1 MLKSTIR
8 YLLRNYSRSYRYIP
22 PLFTFLISL
31 GLFYTYTPNPIMGS
45 FSFTTML
52 IYVFAAWF
60 SYSFLKT
67 EHSVQEEL
75 TILHVKS
82 RALYLIGLICS
93 VALLMC
99 FIVVVAI
106 AYPIVFDKFD
116 EPIRFE
122 HLIVGLFTHLSSA
135 LLGIAI
141 SLYFAK
147 RVERASYAIGGI
159 LLILALSFCQGALI
173 AKAGIAGAL
182 LSWVFPPAY
191 HTMNMLLNYSSYTM
205 ASTVGTIGLSI
216 GYAVLL
222 MILLI
227 QVLKRVEE

>member
-1 MLKSTIR
+1 MLRATIW

-52 IYVFAAWF
+52 IYVIAAWF
-60 SYSFLKT
+60 CYSFLKT
-67 EHSVQEEL
+67 EHAVQEEL
-75 TILHVKS
+75 TILHLKS
-82 RALYLIGLICS
+82 RTRYLIGLICA
-93 VALLMC
+93 VALILCCLVM
-99 FIVVVAI
+99 IAI

-116 EPIRFE
+116 ETVRLE
-122 HLIVGLFTHLSSA
+122 HLMVGLFTHLGAA

-159 LLILALSFCQGALI
+159 LLVIALSFCQGALI
-173 AKAGIAGAL
+173 AKIGVLGTWV
-182 LSWVFPPAY
+182 SWVLPPAY
-191 HTMNMLLNYSSYTM
+191 HTMNMLLNYSSYSIISI
-205 ASTVGTIGLSI
+205 AGTIGLSL

-222 MILLI
+222 IILLI
-227 QVLKRVEE
+227 QVLNRVEE